1 MPTQGAECHFLLC
14 LVLRT
19 SVWPL
24 SPSWLYSCHK
34 FPVHACAPASL
45 TAVQGSHGLAPMG
58 SGPCSAAAGP
68 VGCSQRLHVLE
79 AQERM
84 GVRCQRPECGAG
96 QWEKSNVLLLLPGI
110 LGASLGAQAHPT
122 GHSLCLSSGWDIT
135 LERSLVVFK
144 DHWECSSKGR
154 MNLLLPHVFS
164 SCRH

>member
-1 MPTQGAECHFLLC
+1 MLPE
-14 LVLRT
+14 
-19 SVWPL
+19 
-24 SPSWLYSCHK
+24 
-34 FPVHACAPASL
+34 APCP
-45 TAVQGSHGLAPMG
+45 G
-58 SGPCSAAAGP
+58 
-68 VGCSQRLHVLE
+68 
-79 AQERM
+79 RM

-122 GHSLCLSSGWDIT
+122 GHSLSLSSGWDIT